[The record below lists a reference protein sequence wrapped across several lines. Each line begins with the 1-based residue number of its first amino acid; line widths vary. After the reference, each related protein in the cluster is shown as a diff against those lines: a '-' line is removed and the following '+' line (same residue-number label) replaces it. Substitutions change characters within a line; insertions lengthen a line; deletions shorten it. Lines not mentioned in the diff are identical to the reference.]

1 MGEPTVDVEEFATA
15 LVEMKL
21 AYPHQL
27 RGCGEDDVA
36 QVVES
41 ANGFPLPEHYLAFL
55 RRLGREAGRLLLGTT
70 FFYPDVLRVPA
81 ATAEFIADAA
91 PDLRTE
97 GRFFFAMHQGYQ
109 FYFFDRDH
117 PGEVFL
123 YTEGDE
129 EPVVVGATLIEYL
142 WREAEGASA
151 VSGLRLHGDRYPS

>member
-1 MGEPTVDVEEFATA
+1 MGDPTADVEEFASA
-15 LVEMKL
+15 LVGMKL
-21 AYPHQL
+21 ADPHQV
-27 RGCGEDDVA
+27 RGCDEDEVA

-55 RRLGREAGRLLLGTT
+55 RRLGREAGRLLSGTT
-70 FFYPDVLRVPA
+70 FFYPGVLRVPA
-81 ATAEFIADAA
+81 ALEEFIADVE

-109 FYFFDRDH
+109 FYFFDRDS

-129 EPVVVGATLIEYL
+129 EPVAVGETLIAYL
-142 WREAEGASA
+142 WREAEGARA
-151 VSGLRLHGDRYPS
+151 VSR